1 MSITSGVGMVV
12 NPSSM
17 QSLRLNSQI
26 APVYDTISKIT
37 GANTASS
44 ALQAFELRN
53 WQSEQA
59 KIAREFNASEA
70 AKNREWQKMMSDTAH
85 QREVQDLLK
94 AGLNPVLSV
103 TGGNGASVTSGATA
117 STSAP
122 SGAMGQVDTSLA
134 GALVSFLGSMLN
146 QMTQLETARVSA
158 QSNQAIADKYTAM
171 SKYTSELQASTQ
183 LTTANISAMASK
195 YAADAHYSGALA
207 SAAASKVVA
216 SIHAAAQ
223 KYGYDLSAMT
233 QKEINAFNADVNKQ
247 MQQSGFKHDFDIK
260 SAFPENAWQYANSA
274 GDWLSGNSS
283 GRGFTGT
290 LDSLWNFVN
299 GNIGTSYGGSFYPGS
314 GSGRYGSFGSGA
326 GRK

>member
-26 APVYDTISKIT
+26 APVYETISSIT
-37 GANTASS
+37 GSNSASS
-44 ALQAFELRN
+44 AQQAALLRN

-59 KIAREFNASEA
+59 KIARDFNASEA
-70 AKNREWQKMMSDTAH
+70 AKNRNWQEFMSSTAH
-85 QREVQDLLK
+85 QREVQDLLR

-103 TGGNGASVTSGATA
+103 TGGNGAPVTSGATA
-117 STSAP
+117 SAHAP
-122 SGAMGQVDTSLA
+122 SGAMGQVDTSAA
-134 GALVSFLGSMLN
+134 GALVSFLGSILN

-183 LTTANISAMASK
+183 LTTANISAAASK

-207 SAAASKVVA
+207 SAAASKVAA

-223 KYGYDLSAMT
+223 KYGYDVSSMT
-233 QKEINAFNADVNKQ
+233 QKEIASFNADVNKE
-247 MQQSGFKHDFDIK
+247 MQNAGFKQQFDLK
-260 SAFPENAWQYANSA
+260 SAFPENGWQYANSA

-283 GRGFTGT
+283 GRGFSGA
-290 LDSLWNFVN
+290 LDSLWNFVS
-299 GNIGTSYGGSFYPGS
+299 GKSGSSYGKFS
-314 GSGRYGSFGSGA
+314 GGGA

>member
-26 APVYDTISKIT
+26 APVYETISSIT
-37 GANTASS
+37 GSNSASS
-44 ALQAFELRN
+44 AQQAALLRN

-59 KIAREFNASEA
+59 KIARDFNASEA
-70 AKNREWQKMMSDTAH
+70 AKNRDWQKMMSDTAH
-85 QREVQDLLK
+85 QREVQDLLR

-122 SGAMGQVDTSLA
+122 SGAMGQTDTSAA
-134 GALVSFLGSMLN
+134 GALVSFLGSILN

-158 QSNQAIADKYTAM
+158 ESNQAIADKYTAM
-171 SKYTSELQASTQ
+171 SKYTSELQATTQ
-183 LTTANISAMASK
+183 LTTANISAAASK

-207 SAAASKVVA
+207 SAAATKLSA

-223 KYGYDLSAMT
+223 KYGYDVSSMT
-233 QKEINAFNADVNKQ
+233 QKEIASFNADVNKE
-247 MQQSGFKHDFDIK
+247 MQQAGFKQQFDLK
-260 SAFPENAWQYANSA
+260 SAFPENGWQYANSA

-283 GRGFTGT
+283 GRGFAGT
-290 LDSLWNFVN
+290 LDSLWNFISN
-299 GNIGTSYGGSFYPGS
+299 KSGKTTGGTFSGGGT
-314 GSGRYGSFGSGA
+314 GI
-326 GRK
+326 K

>member
-26 APVYDTISKIT
+26 APVYDTISSIT
-37 GANTASS
+37 GSNSASS
-44 ALQAFELRN
+44 AQQAALLRN

-59 KIAREFNASEA
+59 KIARDFNASEA
-70 AKNREWQKMMSDTAH
+70 AKNRDWQKMMSDTAH
-85 QREVQDLLK
+85 QREVQDLLR

-103 TGGNGASVTSGATA
+103 TGGNGSPVTSGATA
-117 STSAP
+117 SAHAP
-122 SGAMGQVDTSLA
+122 SGAMGQIDTSAA
-134 GALVSFLGSMLN
+134 GAFVSFLGSMLS

-158 QSNQAIADKYTAM
+158 ETNQAIADKYTAM

-183 LTTANISAMASK
+183 LTTANISAAASK
-195 YAADAHYSGALA
+195 YASDANYSGALA
-207 SAAASKVVA
+207 SAAASKVTA

-223 KYGYDLSAMT
+223 KYGYDVSAMT
-233 QKEINAFNADVNKQ
+233 QKEIAAFNADVNKE
-247 MQQSGFKHDFDIK
+247 MQQAGFKQQFDLK
-260 SAFPENAWQYANSA
+260 SAFPENGWQYANSA

-290 LDSLWNFVN
+290 LDSLWNFISN
-299 GNIGTSYGGSFYPGS
+299 KSGSPSRGSFSGY
-314 GSGRYGSFGSGA
+314 GSGR
-326 GRK
+326 K

>member
-17 QSLRLNSQI
+17 HSMRLNSQI
-26 APVYDTISKIT
+26 APVYDTISSIT
-37 GANTASS
+37 GSNSASS
-44 ALQAFELRN
+44 AQQAALLRN

-70 AKNREWQKMMSDTAH
+70 AKNRDWQKMMSDTAH
-85 QREVQDLLK
+85 QREVQDMLK

-122 SGAMGQVDTSLA
+122 SGAMGQMDTSAA
-134 GALVSFLGSMLN
+134 GALVSFLGSILN

-158 QSNQAIADKYTAM
+158 ESNQAIADKYTAM
-171 SKYTSELQASTQ
+171 SKYTSELQAQTQ

-195 YAADAHYSGALA
+195 YASDAHYSGALA
-207 SAAASKVVA
+207 SAAASKVAA

-223 KYGYDLSAMT
+223 KYGYDVSSMT
-233 QKEINAFNADVNKQ
+233 QKEIASFNADVNKD
-247 MQQSGFKHDFDIK
+247 MQQAGFKQQFDLK
-260 SAFPENAWQYANSA
+260 SSFPENGWQYANSA

-283 GRGFTGT
+283 GRGFSGA
-290 LDSLWNFVN
+290 LDSLWKFVS
-299 GNIGTSYGGSFYPGS
+299 GQS
-314 GSGRYGSFGSGA
+314 GSSYGSFSGGGA

>member
-1 MSITSGVGMVV
+1 MSITSGAGMVV

-26 APVYDTISKIT
+26 APVYEIISRIT
-37 GANTASS
+37 GSNTASS
-44 ALQAFELRN
+44 AQQAALLRN
-53 WQSEQA
+53 WQAEQA

-70 AKNREWQKMMSDTAH
+70 AKNRNWQELMSSTAH
-85 QREVQDLLK
+85 QREVNDLLR

-103 TGGNGASVTSGATA
+103 TGGNGSPVTSGATA

-122 SGAMGQVDTSLA
+122 SGAMGQVDTSA
-134 GALVSFLGSMLN
+134 TAALVSFLGSMLN

-183 LTTANISAMASK
+183 LTTANISAAASK

-207 SAAASKVVA
+207 SAAASKVAA

-223 KYGYDLSAMT
+223 KYGYDVSSMT
-233 QKEINAFNADVNKQ
+233 QKEIASFNADVNKD
-247 MQQSGFKHDFDIK
+247 MQQAGFKQQFDLK
-260 SAFPENAWQYANSA
+260 SAFPENGWQYANSA

-290 LDSLWNFVN
+290 LDSLLNFISN
-299 GNIGTSYGGSFYPGS
+299 KSGSSSGGTFSGG
-314 GSGRYGSFGSGA
+314 GSGR
-326 GRK
+326 K